1 MELEYMPKTRMFIIS
16 GVTDIKEQIVVYDKE
31 RRQVMRILEPN
42 KLSPERVN
50 NILGITTFNI

>member
-1 MELEYMPKTRMFIIS
+1 MPKTRMFIIS